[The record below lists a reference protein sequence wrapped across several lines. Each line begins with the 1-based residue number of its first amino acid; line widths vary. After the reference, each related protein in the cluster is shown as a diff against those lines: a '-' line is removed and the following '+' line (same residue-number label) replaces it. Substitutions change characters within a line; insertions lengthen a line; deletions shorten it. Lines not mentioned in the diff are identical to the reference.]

1 MSGGTA
7 VGQILRA
14 VVALCVLAGVVVAPG
29 SDASAATTTSID
41 NLSSGQLIKPGPLLV
56 TGRVGDPQPGEVVR
70 VFFDDRQEWNAVPA
84 ADGRWSTTVDTG
96 PLADGIHTVWTDT
109 PSAFGGTIGTQ
120 VAVFVDEDPDD
131 VVITSP
137 TAGPISAA
145 QADGIRISG
154 RVAHPELVDRVFAHL
169 GGRDIIDGSVPPA
182 ADGSFSMTIPTRNVP
197 HGKQNIA
204 VLANCG
210 YPPRCSAMGTV
221 PVTVALP
228 TSARITTPANGQV
241 LTGGD
246 RMSIGVQVDN
256 PGPAD
261 SMSGTVDG
269 TIPVRFGG
277 PLRETPTRDL
287 YWTNLFLSRF
297 EVGQGRHTLRVVAT
311 LRTGQV
317 TMTDVPFVVDFDPPT
332 SATVSVPTPTQ
343 LSTTVTVNWSAHDE
357 VGITSYD
364 VRYRTS
370 SATAP
375 LGNYAH
381 PPALQATT
389 ATRTTLPAAAGTR
402 YCFSSRARDAA
413 GRTTDWSSET
423 CTTTPYD
430 DRWLTPSA
438 GATRTTPR
446 YHYRQTATTLAV
458 KGSAT
463 RTGVTASRVGLLAHG
478 CPTCGAVDVFL
489 AGAKLGRL
497 DLKRTNSGRYVVW
510 LPIAAPMTGTLFIK
524 SISTRPVQID
534 GVLIQR

>member
-1 MSGGTA
+1 
-7 VGQILRA
+7 
-14 VVALCVLAGVVVAPG
+14 VVALSVFAGAVVIPG
-29 SDASAATTTSID
+29 PAAFAATTTSID

-56 TGRVGDPQPGEVVR
+56 SGRVGDPQPGEVVR

-96 PLADGIHTVWTDT
+96 PLADGIHIVWTDT
-109 PSAFGGTIGTQ
+109 PSAFGGTIGAQ

-137 TAGPISAA
+137 TMGPISAA
-145 QADGIRISG
+145 RADGIRISG
-154 RVAHPELVDRVFAHL
+154 RVAHPELVDRVFAHV
-169 GGRDIIDGSVPPA
+169 GGRDIIDASVPPA
-182 ADGSFSMTIPTRNVP
+182 ADGSFSMTILTHNVP
-197 HGKQNIA
+197 EGEQNIA
-204 VLANCG
+204 VIANCG
-210 YPPRCSAMGTV
+210 YPPRCAAMGTV
-221 PVTVALP
+221 AVTVTLP
-228 TSARITTPANGQV
+228 TSARITTPAIGQV
-241 LTGGD
+241 LTSGD

-256 PGPAD
+256 PGPTD
-261 SMSGTVDG
+261 SISGTVDG

-277 PLRETPTRDL
+277 PMRETPTRDL
-287 YWTNLFLSRF
+287 YWANLSLNRF
-297 EVGQGRHTLRVVAT
+297 EVGQGSHTLRVVAT

-317 TMTDVPFVVDFDPPT
+317 TMTDVPFVVDFNPPT
-332 SATVSVPTPTQ
+332 SATVSVPASTQ
-343 LSTTVTVNWSAHDE
+343 LTTTVAVNWSAHDE
-357 VGITSYD
+357 VGVTSYD

-370 SATAP
+370 SATAR
-375 LGNYAH
+375 LSSYAY
-381 PPALQATT
+381 PRALQATT
-389 ATRTTLPAAAGTR
+389 LTRTTLPAIAGAR

-446 YHYRQTATTLAV
+446 YHYRQTATTLAA

-463 RTGVTASRVGLLAHG
+463 RTNVTASRVGLLAYG

-497 DLKRTNSGRYVVW
+497 DLKRTTSGRYVIW
-510 LPIAAPMTGTLFIK
+510 LPIAAPMTGTLHIK
-524 SISTRPVQID
+524 SISARTVELD